1 MHALLRMRP
10 LCHRSGDPQLS
21 LQRTVEP
28 PTISL
33 DTLEETTHLMQALRL
48 REEYHAD
55 TSAEAL
61 FGWGPPIGSRLICK

>member
-10 LCHRSGDPQLS
+10 LCHCSGYPQLS

-48 REEYHAD
+48 RE
-55 TSAEAL
+55 
-61 FGWGPPIGSRLICK
+61 